1 MITQWYP
8 KPAVYDNYGWHP
20 MPYLSQ
26 GEFYSEFGSFDVS
39 ITLPSNY
46 TVGATGD
53 LKNKDE
59 INRLN
64 SLAYKTDTTTKF
76 SSDLSFPESSQKNE
90 NFKIRSK

>member
-8 KPAVYDNYGWHP
+8 KPAVFDQNWHP

-53 LKNKDE
+53 LQNQDE
-59 INRLN
+59 IIRLN
-64 SLAYKTDTTTKF
+64 KLAEITKNISEF
-76 SSDLSFPESSQKNE
+76 SDEMTFPKSN
-90 NFKIRSK
+90 SKK